1 MLANLSLAGREAWPN
16 SILHHQL
23 HRLNKRRN
31 QAEVS
36 LCSPSTR
43 QQALRLFRI
52 FGTEHNEFC
61 PTSKDEEI
69 GMFRRTA
76 QWIAYFIIVIALVC
90 GLEVIGNLPVQS
102 QSSLPLGTHL
112 WLVLWCALG
121 LMIPIFVWFSR
132 TYPPAFIV
140 CTTAICTLD
149 WLTLGLKYSH
159 ISPGGLSSGS
169 TVDIVSNILNAISLI
184 VLLFAWSRNDDK

>member
-1 MLANLSLAGREAWPN
+1 
-16 SILHHQL
+16 
-23 HRLNKRRN
+23 
-31 QAEVS
+31 
-36 LCSPSTR
+36 
-43 QQALRLFRI
+43 
-52 FGTEHNEFC
+52 
-61 PTSKDEEI
+61 
-69 GMFRRTA
+69 
-76 QWIAYFIIVIALVC
+76 C

-112 WLVLWCALG
+112 WLALWCALG

-159 ISPGGLSSGS
+159 ISPGGLFSGS

>member
-1 MLANLSLAGREAWPN
+1 
-16 SILHHQL
+16 
-23 HRLNKRRN
+23 
-31 QAEVS
+31 
-36 LCSPSTR
+36 
-43 QQALRLFRI
+43 
-52 FGTEHNEFC
+52 
-61 PTSKDEEI
+61 
-69 GMFRRTA
+69 MFRRTA

-121 LMIPIFVWFSR
+121 L
-132 TYPPAFIV
+132 
-140 CTTAICTLD
+140 
-149 WLTLGLKYSH
+149 KYSH
-159 ISPGGLSSGS
+159 ISPGGLFSGS